1 MIINIKQK
9 FMEILPEPVPEGFM
23 NFLNS
28 LKEDDYIITV
38 PTNDVRTTTTQS
50 SLNQIDII
58 NETNQMIDDIYLNF
72 VRINNLSELE
82 RKNIETIINNLQN
95 LIMKI
100 INSFNEHILTLT
112 SDITNLKKK

>member
-82 RKNIETIINNLQN
+82 RKNIETIIN
-95 LIMKI
+95 
-100 INSFNEHILTLT
+100 SFNEHILTLT